1 MLQRIKNQWKD
12 LVACEVKALAAEK
25 GFTIEPDIQ
34 VLTPPKPELGDVAF
48 PMFAFAK
55 AMRMAPPAIAAEV
68 KSRLEKK
75 SGVPSG
81 ELLVAGPYL
90 NLKIDTSA
98 LAGELYERVSAEGD
112 EYGKNKSLSGRRI
125 MIEFSCPNTNKP
137 LHLGHMRNDSLG
149 MSVSELLKAN
159 GAEVEKVNLINN
171 RGVHI
176 CKSMWAYKTFGGDET
191 PESTG
196 EKGDHFVGRYYVRYA
211 QYEKEYVAAAL
222 EACGSTDE
230 KVREEV
236 KARATEEA
244 GREPQAM
251 LRKWEDGDPETVALW
266 EKMNKWTLDGLA
278 ESYRNMGISFD
289 RYYYESNTYRLGKS
303 EVMKGLE
310 SGVFYRES
318 DGSVQVDLTDIGLDK
333 KVLLRKDGTSIY
345 ITQDLGTAVSRH
357 EDYPFDSLIYVVAS
371 EQQYHFKVLFR
382 CLKLLG
388 YSWADELHHL
398 SYGMVNLPN
407 GRMKSREGTVVDADD
422 LLKNLSDLAKAE
434 IIEKEREAMVGDID
448 ETSRKIALGALNYY
462 LLQVSPSKDMIFNP
476 DESIA
481 FAGNTGPYLQYM
493 GARISSM
500 LSKFGESEES
510 YAGVAFDPTL
520 LSGDDEKSLIKL
532 IASYPEAVKK
542 AGEGYDPSVV
552 CALLYDISKTFSH
565 FYHDNQ
571 ILKAETRELVVAR
584 IALVKMVLQVLK
596 NAFAL
601 VGVPFLESM

>member
-112 EYGKNKSLSGRRI
+112 ENGKNKSLSGRRI

-481 FAGNTGPYLQYM
+481 FSGNTGPYLQYM